1 MKKINLIL
9 GLLIGLMLFSCSSA
23 KILAQNKYKGA
34 PKHQELSIENFPN
47 STEYILNKG
56 LESNLSIKL
65 DQKIDELLEKHNVA
79 GITVTVLIPEK
90 GIWETNRGFISK
102 PDNKIIDNSSVFY
115 WASVGKL
122 ITSTIIH
129 QLVID
134 GSLSFDDKLSKW
146 YPDIQNAKK
155 ITLEQL
161 LNHTNGIYSFQVDST
176 LHYSNKHYSPNELLE
191 VSKNHKNL
199 FKPGEYWSYTNT
211 GYLLL
216 ALIIEK
222 IESKTFEQVVKE
234 RITVPLNLKTLKV
247 APEDIPANLA
257 LAHNKDTVIPKDSSG
272 PLGAGNII
280 SNSKDIAVFLSAL
293 LGGKIIP
300 IEMVQTTLKN
310 LYPMFDKGT
319 YYGNGIML
327 YDFKELNN
335 TDNLWIGH
343 SGGTENYK
351 TITLY
356 DVKSKVIMAISI
368 NQNIPA
374 EAVANKLMEIITEE

>member
-1 MKKINLIL
+1 MKKCNVIL
-9 GLLIGLMLFSCSSA
+9 RFLVGIMIFSCSSA

-34 PKHQELSIENFPN
+34 PKYQELSIENFPN
-47 STEYILNKG
+47 STEYILNQG
-56 LESNLSIKL
+56 LESNLAIKL

-79 GITVTVLIPEK
+79 GITATVLIPEK

-161 LNHTNGIYSFQVDST
+161 LNHTNGIYSFQADST

-300 IEMVQTTLKN
+300 IEMVQTTMKN
-310 LYPMFDKGT
+310 LYPMFDK
-319 YYGNGIML
+319 
-327 YDFKELNN
+327 
-335 TDNLWIGH
+335 
-343 SGGTENYK
+343 
-351 TITLY
+351 
-356 DVKSKVIMAISI
+356 V
-368 NQNIPA
+368 
-374 EAVANKLMEIITEE
+374 